1 MGPLVASD
9 ALAPGDGRK
18 EQSPGPQQVLGD
30 SIRRRPRRGSEEDS
44 MGFSCE
50 LFGHCFEQPA
60 EVEAARSSDGVLM
73 VHDWACR
80 MCGADV
86 AIYEPMDAFIARVAE
101 WADRSGGSKL
111 PPPAW
116 LGPPKP
122 ARFARSRARTRAP
135 AIAAPAL

>member
-1 MGPLVASD
+1 
-9 ALAPGDGRK
+9 
-18 EQSPGPQQVLGD
+18 
-30 SIRRRPRRGSEEDS
+30 
-44 MGFSCE
+44 MGFFCE

-60 EVEAARSSDGVLM
+60 EAEAARSSDGVLM

-86 AIYEPMDAFIARVAE
+86 AIYEPMEAFIARIAE
-101 WADRSGGSKL
+101 WAERSGGSKL

-122 ARFARSRARTRAP
+122 ARFAQIRARTRAP
-135 AIAAPAL
+135 AIAARAL